1 MRIKV
6 FYENWLAK
14 AILFKNYGTMMFFG
28 FIITKHASL
37 PIEAQREERI
47 HQLQFKECMEIATIP
62 AVFLSLY
69 VSWWWMLLIPT
80 LYYIMYGVEWFISFV
95 YHLFKDKQIG
105 DGKVNANAY
114 YASAFEME
122 AKENRN
128 SQIYLRFRKWG
139 GLVQILREVIGA
151 FAILR
156 SISYI
161 CISNLN
167 HYAGQIKNG
176 PEVR

>member
-1 MRIKV
+1 MK
-6 FYENWLAK
+6 L
-14 AILFKNYGTMMFFG
+14 
-28 FIITKHASL
+28 
-37 PIEAQREERI
+37 
-47 HQLQFKECMEIATIP
+47 
-62 AVFLSLY
+62 
-69 VSWWWMLLIPT
+69 
-80 LYYIMYGVEWFISFV
+80 
-95 YHLFKDKQIG
+95 
-105 DGKVNANAY
+105 
-114 YASAFEME
+114 
-122 AKENRN
+122 RN
-128 SQIYLRFRKWG
+128 KYMG

>member
-1 MRIKV
+1 MFTFLIMRVKV

-69 VSWWWMLLIPT
+69 VSWWWMLLIP
-80 LYYIMYGVEWFISFV
+80 LFYYILYLAEWFVSFV
-95 YHLFKDKQIG
+95 YHLFTDNIIG
-105 DGKVNANAY
+105 SGKVNANAY
-114 YASAFEME
+114 RASAFEME
-122 AKENRN
+122 AKLNQDN
-128 SQIYLRFRKWG
+128 PNYLKERKWG
-139 GLVQILREVIGA
+139 AWFRYYGKI
-151 FAILR
+151 
-156 SISYI
+156 
-161 CISNLN
+161 
-167 HYAGQIKNG
+167 
-176 PEVR
+176 